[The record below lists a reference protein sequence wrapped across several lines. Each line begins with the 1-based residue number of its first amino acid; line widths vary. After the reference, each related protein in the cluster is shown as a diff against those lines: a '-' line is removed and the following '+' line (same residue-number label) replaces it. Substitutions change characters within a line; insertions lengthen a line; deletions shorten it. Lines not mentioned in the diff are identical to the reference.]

1 MDNFSH
7 LQRIDYTVQIGDVVT
22 KKVALFNQNKLPTG
36 VAIKCVETDTDNPYL
51 LTMTLEKFQSLFLDD
66 APLDFPD
73 DEKEVADEDN

>member
-1 MDNFSH
+1 MGDFSH

-22 KKVALFNQNKLPTG
+22 KKIALFNQNKLPTG

-51 LTMTLEKFQSLFLDD
+51 LTMTLEKFQALFLDD

-73 DEKEVADEDN
+73 DEEVADEDN